1 MHFYDRRD
9 MSRYLPLHPV
19 FPRSRRYLRQGSV
32 VESLDTAC
40 INKSVYRIENI
51 YLEMLRPYDPFP
63 CRLSGSWSTTQAGV
77 KLDMRVV
84 NRTIVVTLSNFTS
97 SRLQES
103 LLNETW
109 NVSGHV
115 PFKRGLPFTL
125 IATHN
130 YTNSIAVFVGMY
142 LVSFANLYL
151 YFFPLPLAG
160 KQFFRFSQQ

>member
-1 MHFYDRRD
+1 MKRAIF
-9 MSRYLPLHPV
+9 LGL
-19 FPRSRRYLRQGSV
+19 
-32 VESLDTAC
+32 
-40 INKSVYRIENI
+40 
-51 YLEMLRPYDPFP
+51 P

-84 NRTIVVTLSNFTS
+84 NRTIVVTVSNFTS

-151 YFFPLPLAG
+151 YFSTRGNDSTIFHFLTIIYQMLRVAP
-160 KQFFRFSQQ
+160 KFFIEFFNFTIASLTTNAMKLSIFSFKVNSINYK